1 MSKTTIQDIARV
13 AEVSKSTVSRVLNGT
28 AAVNPEKKAAV
39 LKAIDRLG
47 FKPNVIASSLAGGR
61 SMTIGV
67 VTQLIGSPFYDTI
80 AQGVVAELHE
90 TDYSPIF
97 ADGRWQAA
105 EELEAI
111 QALMGRRVDG
121 LVLIGG
127 SLPGDEISDLCGDL
141 PTVIVARQLS
151 GRGNIC
157 ISMDNELG
165 SYQLTKHL
173 IDKGHRK
180 IAVVRGLEHHRDATD
195 RFEGYQRA
203 LRDNGIE
210 LDSRLVYQGDFSAES
225 GMAAVDNLLTEK
237 VEFTAV
243 VAANDLTAFGVR
255 LALHHHNVAVPEQV
269 SIVGFDDQLETSFT
283 IPPLTT
289 LRQPAREMGS
299 QASKALLEMIAGNN
313 FSSKVFQGELVLR
326 ESVAEIAR

>member
-225 GMAAVDNLLTEK
+225 GMAAVDNLLAEK
-237 VEFTAV
+237 VDFTAV

-255 LALHHHNVAVPEQV
+255 LALHHHKVAVPEQV